1 MIFLYIGKKDAKVQ
15 QNRVLHHLKVR
26 FFIAFLIESG
36 MGHASH
42 KGFAEAKE
50 ATKRV
55 AEDAQ
60 VDGRIGQ
67 KKGERN

>member
-1 MIFLYIGKKDAKVQ
+1 
-15 QNRVLHHLKVR
+15 
-26 FFIAFLIESG
+26 